1 MLYYNNPNAW
11 LLIDPNPPE
20 IEVEI
25 PDLAPTTSNY
35 VEGEAQMDAHI
46 IIQNTGNTGLKE
58 VQYEGKLFDADG
70 NEVATD
76 SGVIST
82 SGPSLAGPG
91 EETSITTSF
100 VTDGYTAGDY
110 SLQVIITTTDEN
122 GDQVIN
128 EIYSESYFHV
138 EETNPEL
145 GFTEIL
151 PGQESYI
158 IEDYQVDGIFLIK
171 NTGNVP
177 LYSIDY
183 SAELIDADG
192 NVVATDTATL
202 SSSSGPRLEVG
213 AEDQITASFLPD
225 ELAVGDYTVR
235 LSVTSTDGHGN
246 QVTDERVLEN
256 LITVEGDNTE
266 TNDTNK
272 GIPGFPTLAIALGL
286 ILSMFMLKKVLR

>member
-11 LLIDPNPPE
+11 RLIDPNPPE
-20 IEVEI
+20 IGFEI
-25 PDLAPTTSNY
+25 PELTSTTSNY
-35 VEGEAQMDAHI
+35 VEGETQMDAHI
-46 IIQNTGNTGLKE
+46 IIQNTGNTQLQE
-58 VQYEGKLFDADG
+58 VQYEGKLFDADD

-100 VTDGYTAGDY
+100 VSDGYTAGDY
-110 SLQVIITTTDEN
+110 SLQLIITTTDEH

-128 EIYSESYFHV
+128 EIYSERYFHV

-151 PGQESYI
+151 PGQETYI
-158 IEDYQVDGIFLIK
+158 IEDGQVDGIFLIK

-183 SAELIDADG
+183 SAELVDADG
-192 NVVATDTATL
+192 NVVATDSGTL

-213 AEDQITASFLPD
+213 DEDQITTSFLPD
-225 ELAVGDYTVR
+225 DLAVGDYSVR
-235 LSVTSTDGHGN
+235 LSVTSVDGHGN
-246 QVTDERVLEN
+246 QATDERVMEN
-256 LITVEGDNTE
+256 LITVEGDNSE
-266 TNDTNK
+266 TNDKNK

-286 ILSMFMLKKVLR
+286 FLSLYLLKKVQR